1 MRLWRELKHILV
13 IELILIKHS
22 NIIDMENLES
32 IILPGLSD
40 KKPLII
46 AGPCSAETEEQV
58 LTTAKELAA
67 NGVKIFRAGIWKPR
81 TKPGGFEGVGIEGLD
96 WLKKVKAETGMY
108 VATEVANKAHV
119 EAALAAGV
127 DILWIG
133 ARTSANPFAM
143 QEIADAL
150 VGADTVVLVKNPVNP
165 DLELWIGAM
174 QRIYNAGIRKLGAIH
189 RGFSSYGKHLYRNM
203 PQWHIPIELRRRMP
217 DLPILCDPSHI
228 GGKRE
233 LVAPI
238 AQQAMDMGFDGL
250 IIESHCDPDCAWS
263 DKSQQVTPDVLNYI
277 LNMLVIRDTKQ
288 TTENLTLLRQQID
301 QIDNE
306 LLEILNKRM
315 RVSREI
321 GQYKKEHSMQIV
333 QTDRYGD
340 ILKSRIKLAE
350 EMGMSGDFMKDVL
363 VSIHEESVRQQI
375 EVFNNRI
382 K

>member
-1 MRLWRELKHILV
+1 MKDLQPIALEG
-13 IELILIKHS
+13 
-22 NIIDMENLES
+22 ID
-32 IILPGLSD
+32 P

-58 LTTAKELAA
+58 MATARDLAH

-81 TKPGGFEGVGIEGLD
+81 TKPGGFEGIGVEGLA
-96 WLKKVKAETGMY
+96 WLQRVKAETGMY
-108 VATEVANKAHV
+108 TSTEVATKQHV
-119 EAALAAGV
+119 EEALKAGV

-150 VGADTVVLVKNPVNP
+150 QESGADVPVLVKNPVNP

-174 QRIYNAGIRKLGAIH
+174 QRIYNAGIRRIGAIH
-189 RGFSSYGKHLYRNM
+189 RGFSAYGKHLYRNL

-217 DLPILCDPSHI
+217 ELPIICDPSHI

-233 LVAPI
+233 LVASLS
-238 AQQAMDMGFDGL
+238 QQALDMGFNGL

-263 DKSQQVTPDVLNYI
+263 DKSQQITPDVLNFI
-277 LNMLVIRDTKQ
+277 LNTLVLRDSSQ
-288 TTENLTLLRQQID
+288 STESLTLLRQQID
-301 QIDNE
+301 TIDNE

-321 GQYKKEHSMQIV
+321 GQYKKEHRMPVLQAGRYDDIMQ
-333 QTDRYGD
+333 
-340 ILKSRIKLAE
+340 SRVKLAE
-350 EMGMSGDFMKDVL
+350 EMGMSGDFMTKVL
-363 VSIHEESVRQQI
+363 SAIHEESVRQQI
-375 EVFNNRI
+375 EILNDRAI
-382 K
+382 